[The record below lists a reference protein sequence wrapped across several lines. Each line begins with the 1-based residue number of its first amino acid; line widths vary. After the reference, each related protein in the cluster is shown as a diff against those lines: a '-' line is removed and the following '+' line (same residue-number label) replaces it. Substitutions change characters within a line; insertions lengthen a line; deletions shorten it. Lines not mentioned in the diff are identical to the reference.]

1 VGWLQELRSYHLT
14 SETGDLT
21 LTPLDTGLTQKE
33 EALQRVI
40 LKKQNQGLLVLAG
53 LIIVVSCVYAAIL

>member
-1 VGWLQELRSYHLT
+1 
-14 SETGDLT
+14 
-21 LTPLDTGLTQKE
+21 LTQKE